1 MRVLPPWVPLIV
13 ISCLFP
19 IAVISM
25 LSGHEKVAKTIGHL
39 DSAFLSLL
47 LVGSVSMVVHNLVSP
62 TAQKESPMQLL
73 TSAAALWAAN
83 ILIFAC
89 WYWRIDAGGPIERD
103 QRHRHE
109 EGAFLFPQMTMT
121 LEMREQTGME
131 HWSPGFV
138 DYLFLAFNT
147 STALS
152 PADTGALT
160 RWAKVLMM
168 LQSLISLTIIILM
181 AARAVNILQ

>member
-1 MRVLPPWVPLIV
+1 MLRGKEQ
-13 ISCLFP
+13 
-19 IAVISM
+19 IARAV
-25 LSGHEKVAKTIGHL
+25 GHL
-39 DSAFLSLL
+39 DSAFLSFILA
-47 LVGSVSMVVHNLVSP
+47 GSVVMVISNIVNPHSV
-62 TAQKESPMQLL
+62 KETPVQLL
-73 TSAAALWAAN
+73 FCAASLWATN

-109 EGAFLFPQMTMT
+109 DGAFLFPQMTMNQ
-121 LEMREQTGME
+121 EMREQTGMVR
-131 HWSPGFV
+131 WSPGFV

-160 RWAKVLMM
+160 RWAKALMM
-168 LQSLISLTIIILM
+168 LQASISLIIIVLM
-181 AARAVNILQ
+181 AARAVNMLQ